1 MWCGSDINILLRGGL
16 CHDLMYARDVGMEF
30 AERKRLIWYLIL
42 LLMVIGGMLYLNGV
56 RDKDEADSLVT
67 SSEQGSEQSSEMEHA
82 AEPYVPVAHA
92 YEQRQ
97 ASRDGTGKVY
107 MGREISHVM
116 GHTAIDWL
124 ERPEREAEE
133 ATSRVMKGLAQEIK
147 PDAVV
152 VDVGSGSGY
161 YSFRLASLV
170 PQGKVI
176 GVDIQPE
183 MVAHLVQKA
192 QSLEVTNVE
201 ANLGK
206 VDSVQLPKES
216 VDAVIMVDAYHEFSH
231 PNEMMQS
238 IAYALKPGGR
248 VYLLEYRA
256 EDPAVPI
263 KPLHK
268 MTEAQAIKE
277 MQAVGLKHLKTEDFL
292 PWQHFMV
299 FEK

>member
-1 MWCGSDINILLRGGL
+1 MLLRGGL
-16 CHDLMYARDVGMEF
+16 CHGLMYASDVGMEF
-30 AERKRLIWYLIL
+30 VERKRLIWYLIL

-67 SSEQGSEQSSEMEHA
+67 SSEQVGEQQELEVA
-82 AEPYVPVAHA
+82 PVAEPYAPTAHV

-107 MGREISHVM
+107 MGREISQVM
-116 GHTAIDWL
+116 GHAAIHWL

-133 ATSRVMKGLAQEIK
+133 ATSRVMKGLAVEIK

-161 YSFRLASLV
+161 YSFQLAEIV
-170 PQGKVI
+170 PLGKVI
-176 GVDIQPE
+176 GSE
-183 MVAHLVQKA
+183 MVAYLVQKA
-192 QSLEVTNVE
+192 QRLGVTNVE

-206 VDSVQLPKES
+206 VDSVQLPEGS

-238 IAYALKPGGR
+238 IFHALKPGGC

-268 MTEAQAIKE
+268 MTEAQSIKE
-277 MQAVGLKHLKTEDFL
+277 MQAVGLKHLKTEGFL

-299 FEK
+299 FTK

>member
-1 MWCGSDINILLRGGL
+1 MLLRGGL
-16 CHDLMYARDVGMEF
+16 CHGLMYARDMGMEF

-97 ASRDGTGKVY
+97 VSRDGTGKVY
-107 MGREISHVM
+107 MGREISQVM
-116 GHTAIDWL
+116 GHAAIHWL

-133 ATSRVMKGLAQEIK
+133 ATSRVMKGLALEIK

-161 YSFRLASLV
+161 YSFQLAEIV
-170 PQGKVI
+170 PLGKVI

-183 MVAHLVQKA
+183 MVAYLVQKA
-192 QSLEVTNVE
+192 QRLGVKNVE

-206 VDSVQLPKES
+206 VDSVQLPGGS

-238 IAYALKPGGR
+238 IFHALKPGGC

-268 MTEAQAIKE
+268 MTEAQSIKE
-277 MQAVGLKHLKTEDFL
+277 MQAVGLKHLKTEGFL

-299 FEK
+299 FTK

>member
-1 MWCGSDINILLRGGL
+1 
-16 CHDLMYARDVGMEF
+16 MYARDVGMEF

-277 MQAVGLKHLKTEDFL
+277 MQAVGLKHLKTEDYL

>member
-1 MWCGSDINILLRGGL
+1 MLLRGGL
-16 CHDLMYARDVGMEF
+16 CHGLMYASDVGMEF
-30 AERKRLIWYLIL
+30 VERKRLIWYLIL

-67 SSEQGSEQSSEMEHA
+67 SSEQVGEQAIEQQELEVA
-82 AEPYVPVAHA
+82 PVAEPYAPTAHV

-107 MGREISHVM
+107 MGREISQVM
-116 GHTAIDWL
+116 GHAAIHWL

-133 ATSRVMKGLAQEIK
+133 ATSRVMKGLAVEIK

-161 YSFRLASLV
+161 YSFQLAGIV
-170 PQGKVI
+170 PLGKVI

-183 MVAHLVQKA
+183 MVAYLVQKA
-192 QSLEVTNVE
+192 QRLGVKNVE

-206 VDSVQLPKES
+206 VDSVQLPGGS

-238 IAYALKPGGR
+238 IFHALKPGGC

-268 MTEAQAIKE
+268 MTEAQSIKE
-277 MQAVGLKHLKTEDFL
+277 MQAVGLKHLKTEGFL

-299 FEK
+299 FTK

>member
-133 ATSRVMKGLAQEIK
+133 ATSRVMRGLAQEIK

-268 MTEAQAIKE
+268 MSEAQAIKE
-277 MQAVGLKHLKTEDFL
+277 MQAVGLKHLKTEDYL

>member
-1 MWCGSDINILLRGGL
+1 MLLRGGL
-16 CHDLMYARDVGMEF
+16 CHGLMYASDVGMEF
-30 AERKRLIWYLIL
+30 VERKRLIWYLIL

-67 SSEQGSEQSSEMEHA
+67 SSEQVGEQQELEVA
-82 AEPYVPVAHA
+82 PVAEPYAPTAHV

-107 MGREISHVM
+107 MGREISQVM
-116 GHTAIDWL
+116 GHAAIHWL

-133 ATSRVMKGLAQEIK
+133 ATSRVMKGLAVEIK

-161 YSFRLASLV
+161 YSFQLAEIV
-170 PQGKVI
+170 PLGKVI
-176 GVDIQPE
+176 GVDIQSE
-183 MVAHLVQKA
+183 MVAYLVQKA
-192 QSLEVTNVE
+192 QRLGVTNVE

-206 VDSVQLPKES
+206 VDSVQLPEGS

-238 IAYALKPGGR
+238 IFHALKPGGC

-268 MTEAQAIKE
+268 MTEAQSIKE
-277 MQAVGLKHLKTEDFL
+277 MQAVGLKHLKTEGFL

-299 FEK
+299 FTK